1 MLITLISV
9 IFIYKTIK
17 SNETLNQRI
26 LFSNITKEERES
38 RIKLNEY
45 RDKINSEEKGFEE
58 IVFDYDTLLFNYYEY
73 VAICISKKL
82 IKESDAK
89 LYFKTLLKSVK
100 ERFDSSLMFKENY
113 AKQEE
118 YPGIQWLFKKW
129 KV

>member
-1 MLITLISV
+1 VLITLISV